1 MTNEASQNPITRRRM
16 VVGALGAG
24 LATATVFQIGR
35 AQVDT
40 GTPEASPA
48 ADTATGT
55 SDSASAAITDRA
67 TTAIEWAT
75 ETITATQADRD
86 TVAGQIDTTT
96 VDALLTQATGLR
108 DRAQEAADS
117 GTEDDALRL
126 AFAAWGTANTAG
138 DVIKAQLTY
147 AGLPSQEAP
156 SSRMLANAHEM
167 IQSVSD
173 ETASATDTDVTFS
186 VSTAQALYTSAYELY
201 TGGAYAQASAIAR
214 AGTDLARVGWFLA
227 NGGERIA
234 IGGRQDGGMRDIFG
248 GPGGIGHGPIQHGGG
263 ILMPGRIIGNG
274 EIEVADRGEPVT
286 VPEPNF

>member
-40 GTPEASPA
+40 GTPEASPTT
-48 ADTATGT
+48 DTA
-55 SDSASAAITDRA
+55 
-67 TTAIEWAT
+67 
-75 ETITATQADRD
+75 
-86 TVAGQIDTTT
+86 T

-227 NGGERIA
+227 NGGERSA
-234 IGGRQDGGMRDIFG
+234 IGGRQDGGVR
-248 GPGGIGHGPIQHGGG
+248 
-263 ILMPGRIIGNG
+263 
-274 EIEVADRGEPVT
+274 
-286 VPEPNF
+286 